1 VVLSRSGII
10 RRHEVTILKGIAL
23 VSFLVLVVL
32 GSTIVVVNVIRS
44 NQQSPATTGWQHT
57 SEIRIVMDS
66 TADWAR
72 IMFNDLSGTNQNGL
86 QIVRF
91 GSHGWL
97 VGNDSNDRI
106 DAGRGLTFIDVL
118 YNTTATR
125 TGDIVGFFK
134 GNNDFHHTRMY
145 VDIVLNVDR
154 DMRQVYMV
162 VMLAGAG
169 TTTFQLINKETSVM
183 IWQDTETGNSY
194 TQYVRRL
201 VPEEA
206 FFAKQEIQTILVLV
220 LAAATIVTI
229 GIFTTLSFWAKAPHV
244 RDSDGL

>member
-1 VVLSRSGII
+1 
-10 RRHEVTILKGIAL
+10 
-23 VSFLVLVVL
+23 
-32 GSTIVVVNVIRS
+32 
-44 NQQSPATTGWQHT
+44 
-57 SEIRIVMDS
+57 MDS

-97 VGNDSNDRI
+97 LGNDSDDRI
-106 DAGRGLTFIDVL
+106 DAGRSLTFIDIL
-118 YNTTATR
+118 YNSTVTR

-145 VDIVLNVDR
+145 VDVVLNVDR

-169 TTTFQLINKETSVM
+169 TTTFQMIIKETGVM

-194 TQYVRRL
+194 SQYVRRL

-206 FFAKQEIQTILVLV
+206 FFAKEEVQSILVLV
-220 LAAATIVTI
+220 LAAATIATM
-229 GIFTTLSFWAKAPHV
+229 GILSALSFRGKARRV
-244 RDSDGL
+244 RDSEGL